1 MTDILTH
8 LPQLLFSAFA
18 FILTISFLVAI
29 HEYGH
34 FWMARRFGVRIEK
47 FSIGFGKPIVKWHGK
62 RDNTEYSFSWIPLGG
77 YVKMYGEN
85 PADSDE
91 KQERVVDLS
100 GDFATDNSTSGSFS
114 ALPPFKRLLIAFAG
128 PAVNLIFAVFALWL
142 LFIIGVPA
150 LKPTIG
156 SVSSESALSTANIGN
171 GDNIISVNGS
181 SVDTLS
187 DATIYLVDALGNANV
202 PLVAVDNN
210 GQSKT
215 VKLDLTAYQAGNEM
229 AVEQL
234 VGFKWAIAEVGDNQP
249 VKIDTVG
256 VGSPAAKAAI
266 KSGDHIVSVNEQP
279 ISGWQDFVNVVQS
292 NPDVPLTIAILRDEK
307 PQTLTLTPGKHPSN
321 AKLGYAG
328 VSPQIDRSIY
338 DQYRTT
344 KRYDWLTA
352 LPKAIVANYKQGE
365 LMLKT
370 LWRLAAGKASV
381 ENLGG
386 PLTIADY
393 SGKTLEAGYVT
404 YFQFLA
410 SISLILAVMNLL
422 PIPVL
427 DGGHIVMCV
436 VEMIRGKPL
445 SDRALDILMRLGGSV
460 LLTFML
466 FVITLDIWRYV
477 FK

>member
-1 MTDILTH
+1 MTDLFSNV
-8 LPQLLFSAFA
+8 PQLLFSAFA
-18 FILTISFLVAI
+18 FIITISFLVAI

-34 FWMARRFGVRIEK
+34 FWVARRFGVRIEK
-47 FSIGFGKPIVKWHGK
+47 FSIGFGKPIVKWQGK
-62 RDNTEYSFSWIPLGG
+62 RDNTEYSLSWIPLGG

-85 PADSDE
+85 PVTDAE
-91 KQERVVDLS
+91 EQVVDLS
-100 GDFATDNSTSGSFS
+100 GDLPKVGGSFS

-150 LKPTIG
+150 LKPTVG
-156 SVSSESALSTANIGN
+156 SVSDESALARAGIRH
-171 GDNIISVNGS
+171 GDNITQINGS
-181 SVDTLS
+181 PIDTLS
-187 DATIYLVDALGNANV
+187 DATIYLVDALGNAAV
-202 PLVAVDNN
+202 PLTVIDDR
-210 GQSKT
+210 GKEKT
-215 VKLDLTAYQAGNEM
+215 ATLDLSAYQAGHEM
-229 AVEQL
+229 AIEKR
-234 VGFKWAIAEVGDNQP
+234 VGFTWAIAEVGKHQP
-249 VKIDTVG
+249 VVIQTVS
-256 VGSPAAKAAI
+256 VGSPAAKAGITA
-266 KSGDHIVSVNEQP
+266 GDHIQHINE
-279 ISGWQDFVNVVQS
+279 IELNGWQDFVNFVQT
-292 NPDVPLTIAILRDEK
+292 NPKQALTLGIVRDG
-307 PQTLTLTPGKHPSN
+307 QALTLTLTPGKHPKE
-321 AKLGYAG
+321 ATLGYAG
-328 VSPQIDRSIY
+328 VSPKIDPKLY
-338 DQYRTT
+338 DAFQTT

-352 LPKAIVANYKQGE
+352 LPKSIAANYLQGE

-370 LWRLAAGKASV
+370 LWRLIVGKASV

-427 DGGHIVMCV
+427 DGGHIMMCI

-445 SDRALDILMRLGGSV
+445 STRALDILMRLGGSV

-466 FVITLDIWRYV
+466 FVIILDVWRYL